1 MVIYPEMFSI
11 KPESEVAKGFKNLF
25 NTVSEAGAKKTL
37 LLPKGNYVFQSKNAE
52 PRKIY
57 ITNTIGENEYKN
69 GEEPNM
75 RKVALDMRNIND
87 LEIDGNGSR
96 IIIDG
101 KMTNMVIENCNNI
114 TVKNLTID
122 AVSPNVHK
130 VTVTKASPFYINF
143 EVDGGSKY
151 IEENGNYYWVGPDY
165 KLGFL
170 DFRLS
175 GGWMLTAKPENYNHL
190 TRNGV
195 HPFQGASSL
204 KETAPG
210 VFSVR
215 FLVPKNYEK
224 GQVFYFYPCK
234 REEVGILI
242 NNSKNIKL
250 QNVTQRFNYSLAV
263 VAQNSENITVE
274 GCDFSPGKEREADF
288 CSLADFLQ
296 ICMCRGKVAVKNC
309 NFDAAGDD
317 TVNVHGFYFKITE
330 SNKDKMTVKFC
341 HPQSYGF
348 ECIRSGDIIS
358 FVDPKTLLTVGRT
371 KVLEAT
377 LRDEYYYDLVLMT
390 YDPPV
395 GVGGF
400 IENYSANPDFEFSGN
415 TVNRIPTRGMLVTTA
430 GKVVIENNRFLNT
443 GMSGIYISGDASS
456 WFESGAVT
464 DVTIRGNAFMNCD
477 DNAVLIAPE
486 IKKYGGAVHK
496 SFLIENNFFL
506 LNNTH
511 AVNALACESIVLKNN
526 IYKGKAKYNKPVIT
540 KNVNNLVSDT

>member
-1 MVIYPEMFSI
+1 MVIYPEMFSV
-11 KPESEVAKGFKNLF
+11 KPESEVTKGFRNLF
-25 NTVSEAGAKKTL
+25 NTISEAGAKKTL
-37 LLPKGNYVFQSKNAE
+37 LLPHGNYVFQSKNAE
-52 PRKIY
+52 SRRLY
-57 ITNTIGENEYKN
+57 ISNTIAKDEYLD

-75 RKVALDMRNIND
+75 RKIALDMRNVSD

-96 IIIDG
+96 FIIDG
-101 KMTNMVIENCNNI
+101 EMTNFVIEGCKNI

-122 AVSPNVHK
+122 TVSPNVHK

-143 EVDGGSKY
+143 EVDGGCKY
-151 IEENGNYYWVGPDY
+151 IEENGEYYWVGPDY
-165 KLGFL
+165 KMGFL
-170 DFRLS
+170 DYRET
-175 GGWMLTAKPENYNHL
+175 GGWFLTARPDNYNHIV
-190 TRNGV
+190 RNGT
-195 HPFQGASSL
+195 HPFYGASTL

-215 FLVPKNYEK
+215 FLVPKDYEK
-224 GQVFYFYPCK
+224 GQVFWFYPCRRK
-234 REEVGILI
+234 EAGIVI
-242 NNSKNIKL
+242 SNSENIKL
-250 QNVTQRFNYSLAV
+250 QNIKQSFNYSLAL
-263 VAQNSENITVE
+263 VAQNSENITVDGVRFAPDE
-274 GCDFSPGKEREADF
+274 KREADL
-288 CSLADFLQ
+288 CSFADFLQ
-296 ICMCRGKVAVKNC
+296 FSMCRGKIIVKNSF
-309 NFDAAGDD
+309 FDCAGDD

-358 FVDPKTLLTVGRT
+358 FIDPKTLLEAGRT

-390 YDPPV
+390 YEPPL

-400 IENYSANPDFEFSGN
+400 IENYSANPDFEFSDN
-415 TVNRIPTRGMLVTTA
+415 TVNRIPTRGMLVTTR
-430 GKVVIENNRFLNT
+430 GRVVIENNRFLNT

-464 DVTIRGNAFMNCD
+464 DVTIRRNAFMNCE
-477 DNAVLIAPE
+477 DNAILIAPE
-486 IKKYGGAVHK
+486 IKRYVGPVHN

-506 LNNTH
+506 LDSSH
-511 AVNALACESIVLKNN
+511 ALNASACKSIVMKSN

-540 KNVNNLVSDT
+540 KNVIEFIED